1 MRGRVVLFFGGGKC
15 VGTTLISLNFAIKT
29 ARKFKDKKVI
39 FLGLNEGSFT
49 HYVKESTENI
59 ESIVHLLDN
68 DLLVRGFLSKAAGS
82 DQGIWYIGGPEN
94 IIASGT
100 YKPDVAQKL
109 IEHARDEFDYVIV
122 DAGENLNNGL
132 TMGALNVEDKD
143 LITVLNQRESN
154 VKGLEMRLKLLVKM
168 GIEIGKLLMN
178 MYDGTDPY
186 DIKYMSERLGM
197 DKGDIISI
205 PYTYELKECERE
217 HDVLQD
223 RNKLFHREMS
233 KFIESYYGGPVREK
247 RRLLGKILC

>member
-1 MRGRVVLFFGGGKC
+1 MQFRSNVFQGGLGRNRPC
-15 VGTTLISLNFAIKT
+15 VYSIYFSGSYCGEA
-29 ARKFKDKKVI
+29 DKRL
-39 FLGLNEGSFT
+39 FLGNSHF
-49 HYVKESTENI
+49 
-59 ESIVHLLDN
+59 
-68 DLLVRGFLSKAAGS
+68 FF
-82 DQGIWYIGGPEN
+82 GIWYIGEPEN